1 MKTPLLSLFTA
12 LIAISSASAGV
23 AVVGEL
29 ARTSNVKPG
38 GVFDGVILVANHGTE
53 PADVRVSQSDYSFE
67 ASGANNYAEPGTSPR
82 SNARWIT
89 ITPSL
94 LKLAPGETQ
103 SVRYKGVV
111 PTDPT
116 LRGTFWSMVMV
127 EPSSAAVATPENQ
140 PGKIAVGLQTKIRFA
155 VQLVTELGQGGT
167 RSLKVLEKAI
177 VKADGK
183 RTLQLDIG
191 NDGERVL
198 IPTVSAELFDEK
210 GTPVGRFEGGR
221 ARIYPDCSVRAQIDL
236 SKVPSGKYV
245 AMVLLDNGDAQVM
258 GAQYDLEIQP

>member
-1 MKTPLLSLFTA
+1 MKTPFLSLLTA
-12 LIAISSASAGV
+12 LIAMSSANAGV
-23 AVVGEL
+23 AVVGNL

-38 GVFDGVILVANHGTE
+38 GAFDGVILIANHGSE

-67 ASGANNYAEPGTSPR
+67 ASGANNYAEPGTIPR

-89 ITPSL
+89 INPSL

-111 PTDPT
+111 PADPT

-127 EPSSAAVATPENQ
+127 EPDSAPAVTPDNQ
-140 PGKIAVGLQTKIRFA
+140 PGKIAVGLQTRIRFA

-177 VKADGK
+177 VKSDGK

-198 IPTVSAELFDEK
+198 IPAISAELFDEK
-210 GTPVGRFEGGR
+210 GMSVGRFDAGR
-221 ARIYPDCSVRAQIDL
+221 ARIYPDCSVRAKIDL
-236 SKVPSGKYV
+236 STVPPGKYV
-245 AMVLLDNGDAQVM
+245 AMVLLDSGDAQVM